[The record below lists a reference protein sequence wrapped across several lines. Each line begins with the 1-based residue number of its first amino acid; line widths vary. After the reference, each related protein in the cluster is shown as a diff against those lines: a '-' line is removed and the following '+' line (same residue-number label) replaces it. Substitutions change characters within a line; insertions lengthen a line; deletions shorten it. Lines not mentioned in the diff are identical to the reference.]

1 MPVFL
6 NVGLISK
13 WPCVFFI
20 DLKCGNWQVTE
31 DQRYTLIEYISHL
44 VNSDYARVAEDLVR
58 LGFVPPEFVDPEKTA
73 SVVPQLS
80 RVLGQ
85 LTQGGGARKVNVQQ
99 VCSDP
104 HYL

>member
-1 MPVFL
+1 
-6 NVGLISK
+6 
-13 WPCVFFI
+13 
-20 DLKCGNWQVTE
+20 VTE

-73 SVVPQLS
+73 AVVPQLS

-99 VCSDP
+99 VLFAEFI
-104 HYL
+104 HY